1 MSKKKKKVSL
11 ESDGFSINPFA
22 ALDIQCEAKD
32 LEPQKVTPKVRHTSC
47 SIRLEKKGRAGKQV
61 TVLYSFEPVLE
72 LVEMMN
78 LLSDIKKAIGSGG
91 TVKEDTLELQGDKR
105 RQVAD
110 FLNQKNFRVK
120 GELN

>member
-1 MSKKKKKVSL
+1 MSKKKKKISL
-11 ESDGFSINPFA
+11 ESGGFSINPFA
-22 ALDIQCEAKD
+22 SLDIKCEAQNP
-32 LEPQKVTPKVRHTSC
+32 EPVKQAPKVRHTTC

-78 LLSDIKKAIGSGG
+78 LLSEIKKAIGSGG

-105 RQVAD
+105 RQVAE
-110 FLNQKNFRVK
+110 FLTQKNFRVK

>member
-1 MSKKKKKVSL
+1 MSKKKKKLPL
-11 ESDGFSINPFA
+11 ESQDFSINPFA
-22 ALDIQCEAKD
+22 SLDIKCEASD
-32 LEPQKVTPKVRHTSC
+32 PEPIKKAAKIQHTSC

-91 TVKEDTLELQGDKR
+91 TVKEETLELQGDKR
-105 RQVAD
+105 QQAAD
-110 FLNQKNFRVK
+110 FLTKKNFRVK
-120 GELN
+120 GALN